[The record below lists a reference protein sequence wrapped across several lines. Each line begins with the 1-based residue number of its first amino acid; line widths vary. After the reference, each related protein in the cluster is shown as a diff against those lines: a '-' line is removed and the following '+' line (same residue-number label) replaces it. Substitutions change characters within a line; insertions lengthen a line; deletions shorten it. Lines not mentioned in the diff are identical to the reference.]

1 MFQVNSKSSLL
12 ESLLNGEF
20 NFTSDSY
27 FSNIEASYRTRIINQ
42 RKLLEDKNL
51 CEQFISNFRHP
62 ESNSIIGEMHAINGY
77 RKLKSN
83 RKLNNLTK
91 YITMKICKYLHPFS
105 YAERDFIKWNYSQYE
120 RSNFGYSNYTES
132 IKEFGNPPVMNTNA
146 QFKWNLRWL
155 RYLYLRERLF
165 STFKSNKLENI
176 NSIIDIGGCYGGFIS
191 LLAESLPK
199 KNYTLVDL
207 GENIPL
213 AAYYISS
220 VLKGKSINIINS
232 SSDKLSIV
240 GNEINLIPAHLF
252 SVVSKKNFD
261 LCCNY
266 VSLGEMS
273 IEHFNQ
279 YIYSDLYKNSKY
291 KHIVNR
297 ISSAPY
303 FTKGSS
309 HHWSNIQTI
318 FDYDLSGDIKY
329 FDIFP
334 FGHFFPLIESTENKP
349 IICSLKKLKALRS
362 SWKRCPVSSQQFECI
377 IES

>member
-1 MFQVNSKSSLL
+1 MFQVNSKSSIL
-12 ESLLNGEF
+12 ESLLIGGF
-20 NFTSDSY
+20 DFTSDSY
-27 FSNIEASYRTRIINQ
+27 FSNIEASYKKRIINQ

-62 ESNSIIGEMHAINGY
+62 ESNSVIGEMHVINGY
-77 RKLKSN
+77 RKFKSN
-83 RKLNNLTK
+83 RKINNLTK
-91 YITMKICKYLHPFS
+91 YLTMKMCKYLHPFS
-105 YAERDFIKWNYSQYE
+105 YAEKDFINWNYSQYE
-120 RSNFGYSNYTES
+120 RSNCGYSNYTES
-132 IKEFGNPPVMNTNA
+132 IKDIGNPPVMKTKTE
-146 QFKWNLRWL
+146 FKWNLRWL

-191 LLAESLPK
+191 LLAEQLPD

-213 AAYYISS
+213 AAYYITN

-232 SSDKLSIV
+232 SLDQLSIE
-240 GNEINLIPAHLF
+240 GNQINLVPAHLF

-273 IEHFNQ
+273 IEHFNE
-279 YIYSDLYKNSKY
+279 YIFSNAYKNSKF

-297 ISSAPY
+297 VSSAPY
-303 FTKGSS
+303 YTKGVFSQ
-309 HHWSNIQTI
+309 WSNSQTI
-318 FDYDLSGDIKY
+318 LDYNLSGKIKY

-334 FGHFFPLIESTENKP
+334 FGHFFPLIESSKNQS
-349 IICSLKKLKALRS
+349 IYCSLKKLKALRS
-362 SWKRCPVSSQQFECI
+362 SWKRSPVSSQQFECI

>member
-1 MFQVNSKSSLL
+1 MFQVDSKSSILENLL
-12 ESLLNGEF
+12 TGAF

-27 FSNIEASYRTRIINQ
+27 FSNIEASYKKRIINQ
-42 RKLLEDKNL
+42 RKLLEDRNL

-62 ESNSIIGEMHAINGY
+62 ESNSVIGEMHVINGY

-83 RKLNNLTK
+83 RKINNLTK
-91 YITMKICKYLHPFS
+91 YLTMKMCKYLHPFS
-105 YAERDFIKWNYSQYE
+105 YAEKDFINWNYSQYE
-120 RSNFGYSNYTES
+120 RSNCGYSNYTES
-132 IKEFGNPPVMNTNA
+132 IKDIGNPPVMKTKTE
-146 QFKWNLRWL
+146 FKWNLRWL

-176 NSIIDIGGCYGGFIS
+176 NSIIDIGGCYGGFIA
-191 LLAESLPK
+191 LLAESLPN

-213 AAYYISS
+213 AAYYITN
-220 VLKGKSINIINS
+220 VLKGKSINIVNS
-232 SSDKLSIV
+232 SSDKLSIE

-252 SVVSKKNFD
+252 NVVSKKNFD

-279 YIYSDLYKNSKY
+279 YISSNVYKNSKY

-297 ISSAPY
+297 VSSAPY
-303 FTKGSS
+303 YTQGSFY
-309 HHWSNIQTI
+309 HWSNSQTI
-318 FDYDLSGDIKY
+318 LDYNLSGEIKY

-334 FGHFFPLIESTENKP
+334 FAHFNPLIESNENQS
-349 IICSLKKLKALRS
+349 INCSLKKLKALRS

-377 IES
+377 IKT

>member
-1 MFQVNSKSSLL
+1 
-12 ESLLNGEF
+12 
-20 NFTSDSY
+20 
-27 FSNIEASYRTRIINQ
+27 
-42 RKLLEDKNL
+42 
-51 CEQFISNFRHP
+51 
-62 ESNSIIGEMHAINGY
+62 MHAINGY

-91 YITMKICKYLHPFS
+91 YFTMKICKYLHPYS

-132 IKEFGNPPVMNTNA
+132 IKDIGNPPVMKTKSE
-146 QFKWNLRWL
+146 FKWNLRWL

-165 STFKSNKLENI
+165 STFNSNKLENI
-176 NSIIDIGGCYGGFIS
+176 NSIIDIGGSYGGFIS
-191 LLAESLPK
+191 LLAESLPN

-213 AAYYISS
+213 AAYYISN

-232 SSDKLSIV
+232 SSDKLSIE
-240 GNEINLIPAHLF
+240 GNEINLIPAHLY
-252 SVVSKKNFD
+252 SVVSMKKFD

-273 IEHFNQ
+273 IEHFKE
-279 YIYSDLYKNSKY
+279 YIYSNVYKNSKY

-297 ISSAPY
+297 VSSAPY
-303 FTKGSS
+303 YTKGTF
-309 HHWSNIQTI
+309 HQWSNSQTI
-318 FDYDLSGDIKY
+318 FDYNLTGEIKY

-334 FGHFFPLIESTENKP
+334 FGHFFPLIESTKNQK
-349 IICSLKKLKALRS
+349 IYCSLKKLKAFRS

-377 IES
+377 VES